1 MFLFLQSVCESEKV
15 VIAAADGLAPSAR
28 SRSSRSVRSSVVAP
42 CRSDCSDTI
51 SLADS
56 HKHVAETYIGT
67 YNCPG

>member
-1 MFLFLQSVCESEKV
+1 
-15 VIAAADGLAPSAR
+15 LAPSAR

-56 HKHVAETYIGT
+56 HKHVVAETYIGT